1 MMAAMAAAGIAS
13 PAPAPDAAAQQ
24 AATMAML
31 AQMGPGARR

>member
-1 MMAAMAAAGIAS
+1 MMAAMRRRAIAS

-24 AATMAML
+24 AATLAML